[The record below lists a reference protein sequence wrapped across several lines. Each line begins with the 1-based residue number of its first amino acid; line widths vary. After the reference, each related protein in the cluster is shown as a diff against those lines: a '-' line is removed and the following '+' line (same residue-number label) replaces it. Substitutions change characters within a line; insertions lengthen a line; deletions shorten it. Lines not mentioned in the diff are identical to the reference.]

1 MEAVMVVEVLSGH
14 HRVRARYRFAP
25 VGGET
30 HCTVGRGVTCDVVL
44 DDPFVAAMHARISV
58 DAEGRVT
65 VADLESVNGVEI
77 AGQRRHGGEPAELD
91 GGGVFRV
98 GHTRLRVRTAREVV
112 APERPDRGGSSWGS
126 RGTELKAL
134 AAGSVVSIA
143 ATLFEVW
150 TSTTQPRELSTAL
163 VRTLLALLGLSGLWV
178 ALWALASRVAFGES
192 RWVRHAVIVAV
203 VYAVTSV
210 VTALVD
216 VVNGALGLH
225 LSPAVGP
232 LLVAI
237 SVAVALSAHLLNASP
252 MRARFAL
259 GIGVTIPFVILAAT
273 LWTQA
278 RGQNR
283 SPSYIGD
290 RDLIVPPALVM
301 RRGESLDRFATD
313 LTALRGKADANRA
326 FVEREDP
333 SPDED
338 ESD

>member
-25 VGGET
+25 VAGET
-30 HCTVGRGVTCDVVL
+30 HCTVGRSVTCDVVL
-44 DDPFVAAMHARISV
+44 DDPFAAAVHARISV

-65 VADLESVNGVEI
+65 VADLESVNGVVI

-112 APERPDRGGSSWGS
+112 APERPDRGESSWGS
-126 RGTELKAL
+126 RGTELKVL
-134 AAGSVVSIA
+134 AAGSAVSIA

-163 VRTLLALLGLSGLWV
+163 VTTLLALLGLSGLWI
-178 ALWALASRVAFGES
+178 ALWALASRVAFGDS

-203 VYAVTSV
+203 VYAVASV

-225 LSPAVGP
+225 LSPAVAP
-232 LLVAI
+232 VLVAI

-283 SPSYIGD
+283 SPSYVGD

-333 SPDED
+333 APDED

>member
-1 MEAVMVVEVLSGH
+1 
-14 HRVRARYRFAP
+14 
-25 VGGET
+25 
-30 HCTVGRGVTCDVVL
+30 
-44 DDPFVAAMHARISV
+44 
-58 DAEGRVT
+58 
-65 VADLESVNGVEI
+65 
-77 AGQRRHGGEPAELD
+77 
-91 GGGVFRV
+91 
-98 GHTRLRVRTAREVV
+98 
-112 APERPDRGGSSWGS
+112 
-126 RGTELKAL
+126 
-134 AAGSVVSIA
+134 
-143 ATLFEVW
+143 
-150 TSTTQPRELSTAL
+150 
-163 VRTLLALLGLSGLWV
+163 
-178 ALWALASRVAFGES
+178 
-192 RWVRHAVIVAV
+192 
-203 VYAVTSV
+203 

-232 LLVAI
+232 LLVAM
-237 SVAVALSAHLLNASP
+237 SVAVALSAHLLNASR

-326 FVEREDP
+326 VVEREDP